1 MLGASVKFQ
10 EGLDWMIMM
19 SDEKRAVANKA
30 YFVSLMGDGSCGRNE
45 MHDSIPNRP
54 QSTNRYITYVE
65 KIHYI
70 PTESGQ

>member
-1 MLGASVKFQ
+1 MLGALVKFQ
-10 EGLDWMIMM
+10 GGLDWMIMM

-30 YFVSLMGDGSCGRNE
+30 YFVSLIWEMGALVE
-45 MHDSIPNRP
+45 MKCTIPSRP
-54 QSTNRYITYVE
+54 QSTNRYVE